1 MNYQKLIQKMNNETC
16 YKNLKKSSSLKGN
29 ETEKQ
34 LEEIYNKC
42 LDIQGI
48 NLLNAMREQG
58 ATQK

>member
-1 MNYQKLIQKMNNETC
+1 MNYQKLIQKMNDETC
-16 YKNLKKSSSLKGN
+16 YPNLREASSLKGN

-34 LEEIYNKC
+34 LEEIYSKC

-58 ATQK
+58 SNAK